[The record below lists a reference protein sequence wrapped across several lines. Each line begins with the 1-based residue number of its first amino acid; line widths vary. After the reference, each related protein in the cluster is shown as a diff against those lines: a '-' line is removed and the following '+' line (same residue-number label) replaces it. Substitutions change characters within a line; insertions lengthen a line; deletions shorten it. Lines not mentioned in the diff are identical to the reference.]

1 MVATRASIAEP
12 TTTPSPSGVP
22 GISRRTMALIAGVG
36 LLLMAVLAP
45 LAHFGVLENL
55 VVPGDASTT
64 VSNIV
69 ADEGLFRL
77 AIATLLVVTF
87 LDIVVAW
94 ALYVLF
100 KPVNESLALL
110 VGWLRLAAPAVFAVA
125 LANLVDVA
133 NLVRTATTATL
144 QSEQLGTQVM
154 ASLASFD
161 TGWKAMSLAIF
172 GLHLLGLGYLLFR
185 SVDFP
190 KFLGLLVVVA
200 GAGYLADSFTRILL
214 PDLGVTFSLFTF
226 VGEALLIFWLL
237 ARAIKGSPLEPTA
250 GLTDRQLSEPG
261 SA

>member
-1 MVATRASIAEP
+1 MVATRASIATP
-12 TTTPSPSGVP
+12 TNPTPRPSGVP
-22 GISRRTMALIAGVG
+22 GISRRTLALIAGVG
-36 LLLMAVLAP
+36 LLIMAVLAP

-55 VVPGDASTT
+55 VVPGDAATT
-64 VSNIV
+64 VGNIV

-77 AIATLLVVTF
+77 AIAALLVVTF

-94 ALYVLF
+94 ALYLLF
-100 KPVNESLALL
+100 KPVNESLAML
-110 VGWLRLAAPAVFAVA
+110 VGWLRLAAPAVFAMA

-133 NLVRTATTATL
+133 NLVRTAATAAL
-144 QSEQLGTQVM
+144 QSEQIGTQVM

-161 TGWKAMSLAIF
+161 TGWKDMSLAIF
-172 GLHLLGLGYLLFR
+172 GLHLLGLGYLLFK

-190 KFLGLLVVVA
+190 RFVGVLVVIA

-237 ARAIKGSPLEPTA
+237 ARAIRGFP
-250 GLTDRQLSEPG
+250 SEASSRP
-261 SA
+261 